1 MNLIQTWLFLTHRPE
16 PLRQTSLLMIL
27 GGSIGQ
33 GKMLVSGL
41 RSYAAESSG
50 LWAGKVAH
58 LQGLIEQGHS
68 LSQSL
73 AMVSDL
79 LPAQTIS
86 AIRAAEMTGTLPDVL
101 IDEARRISQNAQNT
115 HSFGISLESLC
126 LMMIIVGTVMSSI
139 VSFLMYFIV
148 PKFKEIFNGF
158 GVSLPNSTRLL
169 IEVSDI
175 FMSYWYLYFIP
186 LTGTMVFL
194 LWWWYSSSV
203 RKLTHGYSRFAEAW
217 PRYWVPGVLRQL
229 SLSAATGQPLG
240 PAIEMSLIDMPP
252 GRASRAVRQV
262 RHRIDTGEDLIVAMT
277 DVGLLRSREAAFLQS
292 SLKTRHL
299 DWGLRHLANA
309 MELRRERWISS
320 LPSLLAPAVI
330 LFVGCIVLFIVV
342 AVFMPLLE
350 LVIQLS

>member
-1 MNLIQTWLFLTHRPE
+1 
-16 PLRQTSLLMIL
+16 
-27 GGSIGQ
+27 
-33 GKMLVSGL
+33 
-41 RSYAAESSG
+41 
-50 LWAGKVAH
+50 
-58 LQGLIEQGHS
+58 
-68 LSQSL
+68 
-73 AMVSDL
+73 
-79 LPAQTIS
+79 
-86 AIRAAEMTGTLPDVL
+86 
-101 IDEARRISQNAQNT
+101 
-115 HSFGISLESLC
+115 
-126 LMMIIVGTVMSSI
+126 
-139 VSFLMYFIV
+139 
-148 PKFKEIFNGF
+148 
-158 GVSLPNSTRLL
+158 
-169 IEVSDI
+169 
-175 FMSYWYLYFIP
+175 MSYWYLYFIP
-186 LTGTMVFL
+186 MTGTMVFL

-309 MELRRERWISS
+309 MELRRERWVSS

-342 AVFMPLLE
+342 AMFMPLLE